1 MEENEMGMFD
11 VLKISASGL
20 HAQRVRM
27 ETIATNL
34 ANIHTTRSDEG
45 GPFKKLNVVLGSSAD
60 TVEKFKG
67 MLTKRLEGVE
77 VEEIT
82 VSEKPFD
89 KMYDPGHPD
98 ADGDGY
104 VTLPNVNVME
114 EMTDMVSATRSYEA
128 NVNVIN
134 TTKHMFL
141 KALEI
146 AK

>member
-1 MEENEMGMFD
+1 MGMFD
-11 VLKISASGL
+11 VLKISSSGL

-34 ANIHTTRSDEG
+34 ANIHTTRTEEG
-45 GPFKKLNVVLGSSAD
+45 GPYKKQNVVIGSAD
-60 TVEKFKG
+60 ASGERFSGVLSKK
-67 MLTKRLEGVE
+67 LEGVQ

-82 VSEKPFD
+82 ESEKPFE
-89 KMYDPGHPD
+89 KTYDPGHPD
-98 ADGDGY
+98 ADREGY
-104 VTLPNVNVME
+104 VTLPNVNVLE

-141 KALEI
+141 KSLEI

>member
-1 MEENEMGMFD
+1 MGMFD

-34 ANIHTTRSDEG
+34 ANVHTTRTEEG
-45 GPFKKLNVVLGSSAD
+45 GPFKKLNVVLGSSDASGERFSG
-60 TVEKFKG
+60 VLSKK
-67 MLTKRLEGVE
+67 LEAVG

-82 VSEKPFD
+82 QSEKPFE
-89 KMYDPGHPD
+89 KTFDPGHPD
-98 ADGDGY
+98 ADLEGY
-104 VTLPNVNVME
+104 VSLPNVNVLE

-141 KALEI
+141 KSLEI

>member
-1 MEENEMGMFD
+1 MGMFD

-27 ETIATNL
+27 DTIATNL
-34 ANIHTTRSDEG
+34 ANLHTTRTEEG
-45 GPFKKLNVVLGSSAD
+45 GPFKKLNVVLKSSAD
-60 TVEKFKG
+60 SAERFNGLLGKK
-67 MLTKRLEGVE
+67 LEAVE
-77 VEEIT
+77 VEEISE
-82 VSEKPFD
+82 SEKPSQR
-89 KMYDPGHPD
+89 MYDPGHPD
-98 ADGDGY
+98 ADGEGY
-104 VTLPNVNVME
+104 VTMPNVNVLE

-128 NVNVIN
+128 NVNVIT

>member
-1 MEENEMGMFD
+1 MGMFD
-11 VLKISASGL
+11 VLKISSSGL

-34 ANIHTTRSDEG
+34 ANIHTTRTEEG
-45 GPFKKLNVVLGSSAD
+45 GPYKKQNVVIGSSDASGERFSG
-60 TVEKFKG
+60 VLSKK
-67 MLTKRLEGVE
+67 LEGVQ

-82 VSEKPFD
+82 ESEKPFE
-89 KMYDPGHPD
+89 KTYDPGHPD
-98 ADGDGY
+98 ADRDGY
-104 VTLPNVNVME
+104 VTLPNVNVLE